1 MATPYK
7 IECGMS
13 WNFQTYHTII
23 VDFSVC
29 RGIHTLRFTLRHLFG
44 FAFNEAFGK
53 GFGNLSV

>member
-1 MATPYK
+1 
-7 IECGMS
+7 MS
-13 WNFQTYHTII
+13 WNFQTYHTIV

-44 FAFNEAFGK
+44 FAFNETFGK

>member
-1 MATPYK
+1 
-7 IECGMS
+7 
-13 WNFQTYHTII
+13 

-29 RGIHTLRFTLRHLFG
+29 RGIHTLRFTLRHLSG